1 MIHGVGFAFDFAYG
15 FCCFFVIFEGG
26 FGLFL
31 MSGAVEGMGVVRGL
45 IVTRVAEN
53 DLGPTGGEHI
63 GLALR
68 ALTGLQRLDLSG
80 T

>member
-1 MIHGVGFAFDFAYG
+1 M
-15 FCCFFVIFEGG
+15 
-26 FGLFL
+26 FL

-45 IVTRVAEN
+45 IVTRVAAN

-63 GLALR
+63 ALALR
-68 ALTGLQRLDLSG
+68 ELTGLQTLDLSS